1 LGASFLSPQAAS
13 SVSSKPGMMS
23 LLDRVLLCMK
33 FRHIKESLIAWPAA
47 TGQMRDK

>member
-1 LGASFLSPQAAS
+1 
-13 SVSSKPGMMS
+13 MRS

-47 TGQMRDK
+47 TGQIKDKQRVKNKTR